1 VYASVEFQQLVGS
14 GGSSWLL
21 PMSRDSSVV
30 AEQGLEPLGSQIRC
44 LEPTYASSVKRVIAV
59 VLGTSLLVA
68 FADALRGGGIHRG
81 LPVELFQHLN

>member
-30 AEQGLEPLGSQIRC
+30 AEQGLEPFGSQIRY
-44 LEPTYASSVKRVIAV
+44 LEPS
-59 VLGTSLLVA
+59 
-68 FADALRGGGIHRG
+68 
-81 LPVELFQHLN
+81 LFQLNQTGIGYRS